1 MELLKTGSVPSV
13 ALLSGRTD
21 RSPKI
26 NFTDPSRNMRTI
38 ILRGVSVPAFG
49 PVRRDRSK
57 IKKSMN
63 SIKYI
68 IPVAVLG
75 LFLCATT
82 KAKEKEVQFTTVP
95 EVVRTTVFHKYH
107 ITSPEKVVRV
117 VEEPDNVYELTVL
130 TDSGQQIVYVN
141 ADGTIVERPGGVV
154 ETTKG
159 ESESGEVTVT
169 LDQVQN
175 AGERYEFVQDQGP
188 DAIFIDHQT
197 NKRVIVKGGAG
208 HGGRGGV
215 RTKEGSQTD
224 VRSNEK
230 SQTDVRTNEENK
242 GGVRTEERDQQS
254 GNMREKTDQGN
265 SDQGQKNMRNEQR
278 NADQDQK
285 NMKEGEKTQ
294 DRSSQGEQRD
304 QGNRETTAPGN
315 GRQEDKNASERN
327 MNGEQQ
333 GQKQQRESTRTPGE
347 KQSQENSKG
356 KGKAS
361 PTP

>member
-1 MELLKTGSVPSV
+1 M
-13 ALLSGRTD
+13 
-21 RSPKI
+21 PKI

-38 ILRGVSVPAFG
+38 IQRGVSVPAFG
-49 PVRRDRSK
+49 LVRRERSK
-57 IKKSMN
+57 SKKSMN

-82 KAKEKEVQFTTVP
+82 QAKEKEVQKEVQFTTVP

-117 VEEPDNVYELTVL
+117 VEEPDNIYELTVL

-141 ADGTIVERPGGVV
+141 ADGTIVERPSGVV

-169 LDQVQN
+169 LDEVQS

-215 RTKEGSQTD
+215 RTKGGSETD

-242 GGVRTEERDQQS
+242 GRIRTEERDQQS

-265 SDQGQKNMRNEQR
+265 SDQGQKNMRSEQR
-278 NADQDQK
+278 NAEDQK

-294 DRSSQGEQRD
+294 NRSSQGEQRD

-315 GRQEDKNASERN
+315 GRQEDRNASERN

-333 GQKQQRESTRTPGE
+333 GQRQQRETTRTPGE

>member
-1 MELLKTGSVPSV
+1 M
-13 ALLSGRTD
+13 
-21 RSPKI
+21 
-26 NFTDPSRNMRTI
+26 NRTI
-38 ILRGVSVPAFG
+38 
-49 PVRRDRSK
+49 
-57 IKKSMN
+57 
-63 SIKYI
+63 YI

-117 VEEPDNVYELTVL
+117 VEEPDNIYELTIL
-130 TDSGQQIVYVN
+130 TDSGQQIVFVN
-141 ADGTIVERPGGVV
+141 VDGTIVERPGGVV

-159 ESESGEVTVT
+159 ESESAEVTVT
-169 LDQVQN
+169 LDEIQG
-175 AGERYEFVQDQGP
+175 ASERYEFVQDQGP
-188 DAIFIDHQT
+188 DAIYIDHQT
-197 NKRVIVKGGAG
+197 NKRVIVKGGGG
-208 HGGRGGV
+208 HRGGV

-224 VRSNEK
+224 VRTNERTNEK

-254 GNMREKTDQGN
+254 GNMREKTDQGKV
-265 SDQGQKNMRNEQR
+265 DQGQKDMRNEQR

-294 DRSSQGEQRD
+294 NRSTQGEQRE
-304 QGNRETTAPGN
+304 QGNRESTAPGN
-315 GRQEDKNASERN
+315 GRQEDKNASQRN

-333 GQKQQRESTRTPGE
+333 GQKQQRETTRTPGE

>member
-1 MELLKTGSVPSV
+1 
-13 ALLSGRTD
+13 
-21 RSPKI
+21 
-26 NFTDPSRNMRTI
+26 
-38 ILRGVSVPAFG
+38 
-49 PVRRDRSK
+49 
-57 IKKSMN
+57 MN

-68 IPVAVLG
+68 IPIGLLG

-82 KAKEKEVQFTTVP
+82 KAKEKEIQFTTVP

-117 VEEPDNVYELTVL
+117 VEEPDNIYELTVL

-169 LDQVQN
+169 LDEVQS

-208 HGGRGGV
+208 HSRGGV
-215 RTKEGSQTD
+215 RTKEESQTGVQTD
-224 VRSNEK
+224 ERTTEK
-230 SQTDVRTNEENK
+230 NQTDVRTDEQNK

-254 GNMREKTDQGN
+254 GSMREKTDQGN
-265 SDQGQKNMRNEQR
+265 
-278 NADQDQK
+278 ADQDQK
-285 NMKEGEKTQ
+285 NMREEHRNAAQGEKNMREDQKTQ
-294 DRSSQGEQRD
+294 NRSTQGEQRD
-304 QGNRETTAPGN
+304 QGNRESAAPGN
-315 GRQEDKNASERN
+315 EQKEKNAAQRSTN
-327 MNGEQQ
+327 DEQQ
-333 GQKQQRESTRTPGE
+333 GQKQQRETSRSPGE
-347 KQSQENSKG
+347 QQSQEKSKG
-356 KGKAS
+356 KAKAS

>member
-1 MELLKTGSVPSV
+1 
-13 ALLSGRTD
+13 
-21 RSPKI
+21 
-26 NFTDPSRNMRTI
+26 
-38 ILRGVSVPAFG
+38 
-49 PVRRDRSK
+49 
-57 IKKSMN
+57 MN

-82 KAKEKEVQFTTVP
+82 KAKEKEIQFTTVP

-117 VEEPDNVYELTVL
+117 VEEPDNIYELTVL

-169 LDQVQN
+169 LDQVQS

-208 HGGRGGV
+208 HGSRGGV

-224 VRSNEK
+224 VQTDERTTEK
-230 SQTDVRTNEENK
+230 NKTDVRTNEQNK

-265 SDQGQKNMRNEQR
+265 ADQKNMREENR
-278 NADQDQK
+278 NADQGEKNMREDQK
-285 NMKEGEKTQ
+285 NQNRSTQ
-294 DRSSQGEQRD
+294 
-304 QGNRETTAPGN
+304 
-315 GRQEDKNASERN
+315 
-327 MNGEQQ
+327 GEQQ
-333 GQKQQRESTRTPGE
+333 GQRQQRETARSPGE
-347 KQSQENSKG
+347 QQNQEKSKG
-356 KGKAS
+356 KAKAS
-361 PTP
+361 PNP

>member
-1 MELLKTGSVPSV
+1 
-13 ALLSGRTD
+13 
-21 RSPKI
+21 
-26 NFTDPSRNMRTI
+26 
-38 ILRGVSVPAFG
+38 
-49 PVRRDRSK
+49 
-57 IKKSMN
+57 MN

-75 LFLCATT
+75 LLLCAST
-82 KAKEKEVQFTTVP
+82 KAKEKEIQFTTVP
-95 EVVRTTVFHKYH
+95 EVVRTTVFHRYH

-117 VEEPDNVYELTVL
+117 VEEPDNIYELTVL

-169 LDQVQN
+169 LDEIQS

-208 HGGRGGV
+208 HGPRGGV

-224 VRSNEK
+224 VRTNERTNEK

-242 GGVRTEERDQQS
+242 GAVRTEERDQQS
-254 GNMREKTDQGN
+254 GNIREKTDQGN
-265 SDQGQKNMRNEQR
+265 ADQGQRNMRNEQR

-294 DRSSQGEQRD
+294 NRSTQGEQRE
-304 QGNRETTAPGN
+304 QGNRESTASGN
-315 GRQEDKNASERN
+315 DQQEKNAPQRSVN
-327 MNGEQQ
+327 NGEQQ
-333 GQKQQRESTRTPGE
+333 GQKQQRETNRTAGE
-347 KQSQENSKG
+347 QQSQEKSKG
-356 KGKAS
+356 KAKAS

>member
-1 MELLKTGSVPSV
+1 
-13 ALLSGRTD
+13 
-21 RSPKI
+21 
-26 NFTDPSRNMRTI
+26 
-38 ILRGVSVPAFG
+38 
-49 PVRRDRSK
+49 
-57 IKKSMN
+57 MN

-82 KAKEKEVQFTTVP
+82 KAREKEVQFTTVP

-117 VEEPDNVYELTVL
+117 VEEPDNIYELTVL

-159 ESESGEVTVT
+159 ESDSGEVTIT
-169 LDQVQN
+169 LDEVQS

-208 HGGRGGV
+208 RGPRGGV

-224 VRSNEK
+224 VQTDERTTEK
-230 SQTDVRTNEENK
+230 NKTDVRTNEENK
-242 GGVRTEERDQQS
+242 GAVRTEERDQQS
-254 GNMREKTDQGN
+254 GNIREKTDQGN
-265 SDQGQKNMRNEQR
+265 ADQGQRNVRNEQR

-294 DRSSQGEQRD
+294 NRSTQGEQRE
-304 QGNRETTAPGN
+304 QGNRESTASGN
-315 GRQEDKNASERN
+315 DQQEKNAPQRSVN
-327 MNGEQQ
+327 NGEQQ
-333 GQKQQRESTRTPGE
+333 GQKQQRETNRTAGE
-347 KQSQENSKG
+347 QQSQEKSKG
-356 KGKAS
+356 KAKAS

>member
-1 MELLKTGSVPSV
+1 
-13 ALLSGRTD
+13 
-21 RSPKI
+21 
-26 NFTDPSRNMRTI
+26 
-38 ILRGVSVPAFG
+38 
-49 PVRRDRSK
+49 
-57 IKKSMN
+57 MN

-82 KAKEKEVQFTTVP
+82 RAKEKEVQFTTVP

-117 VEEPDNVYELTVL
+117 VEEPDNIYELTVL

-141 ADGTIVERPGGVV
+141 ADGTIVERSGGVV

-159 ESESGEVTVT
+159 ESESAEVTVT
-169 LDQVQN
+169 LDEVQS

-197 NKRVIVKGGAG
+197 NKRVIVKDGAG
-208 HGGRGGV
+208 HGPRGGV

-224 VRSNEK
+224 V
-230 SQTDVRTNEENK
+230 QTDERTTEKNKTEVRTNEENK

-265 SDQGQKNMRNEQR
+265 VDQGQRNMRDEQR
-278 NADQDQK
+278 NADQDHK
-285 NMKEGEKTQ
+285 NMKEGEKAQ
-294 DRSSQGEQRD
+294 DR
-304 QGNRETTAPGN
+304 
-315 GRQEDKNASERN
+315 
-327 MNGEQQ
+327 NGEQQ
-333 GQKQQRESTRTPGE
+333 GQKEQRETTRTPGE
-347 KQSQENSKG
+347 KQSQDKSKG
-356 KGKAS
+356 KAKAS

>member
-1 MELLKTGSVPSV
+1 M
-13 ALLSGRTD
+13 
-21 RSPKI
+21 
-26 NFTDPSRNMRTI
+26 
-38 ILRGVSVPAFG
+38 
-49 PVRRDRSK
+49 
-57 IKKSMN
+57 
-63 SIKYI
+63 YI

-117 VEEPDNVYELTVL
+117 VEEPDNIYELTIL
-130 TDSGQQIVYVN
+130 TDSGQQIVFVN
-141 ADGTIVERPGGVV
+141 VDGTIVERPGGVV

-159 ESESGEVTVT
+159 ESESAEVTVT
-169 LDQVQN
+169 LDEIQS

-208 HGGRGGV
+208 HGPRGGI
-215 RTKEGSQTD
+215 RTKEERQTN
-224 VRSNEK
+224 VQTNERTTEK
-230 SQTDVRTNEENK
+230 NQTDVRTNEENK
-242 GGVRTEERDQQS
+242 GGVRTEERDQQF

-265 SDQGQKNMRNEQR
+265 ADQGQRDMRNEQR
-278 NADQDQK
+278 NADRDQK

-294 DRSSQGEQRD
+294 NRSTQGEQRE
-304 QGNRETTAPGN
+304 QGSRESTAPGN
-315 GRQEDKNASERN
+315 EQKEKNAPQRSIN
-327 MNGEQQ
+327 NGEQQ
-333 GQKQQRESTRTPGE
+333 GQRQQRETSRTPGE
-347 KQSQENSKG
+347 QQSQEKSKG
-356 KGKAS
+356 KAKAS

>member
-1 MELLKTGSVPSV
+1 M
-13 ALLSGRTD
+13 
-21 RSPKI
+21 
-26 NFTDPSRNMRTI
+26 NRTI
-38 ILRGVSVPAFG
+38 
-49 PVRRDRSK
+49 
-57 IKKSMN
+57 
-63 SIKYI
+63 YI

-117 VEEPDNVYELTVL
+117 VEEPDNIYELTIL
-130 TDSGQQIVYVN
+130 TDSGQQIVFVN
-141 ADGTIVERPGGVV
+141 VDGTIVERPGGVV

-159 ESESGEVTVT
+159 ESESAEVTVT
-169 LDQVQN
+169 LDEIQG
-175 AGERYEFVQDQGP
+175 ASERYEFVQDQGP
-188 DAIFIDHQT
+188 DAIYIDHQT
-197 NKRVIVKGGAG
+197 NKRVIVKGGGG
-208 HGGRGGV
+208 HRGGV

-224 VRSNEK
+224 VRTNERTNEK

-254 GNMREKTDQGN
+254 GNMREKTDQGKA
-265 SDQGQKNMRNEQR
+265 DQGQKDMRNEQR

-294 DRSSQGEQRD
+294 NRSTQGEQREP
-304 QGNRETTAPGN
+304 GNRESTAPGN
-315 GRQEDKNASERN
+315 GRQEDKNASQRN

-333 GQKQQRESTRTPGE
+333 GQKQQRETTRTPGE

>member
-1 MELLKTGSVPSV
+1 M
-13 ALLSGRTD
+13 
-21 RSPKI
+21 
-26 NFTDPSRNMRTI
+26 NRTI
-38 ILRGVSVPAFG
+38 
-49 PVRRDRSK
+49 
-57 IKKSMN
+57 
-63 SIKYI
+63 YI

-117 VEEPDNVYELTVL
+117 VEEPDNIYELTIL
-130 TDSGQQIVYVN
+130 TDNGQQIVYVN
-141 ADGTIVERPGGVV
+141 ADGTIVERPSGVV
-154 ETTKG
+154 ETTG
-159 ESESGEVTVT
+159 GSESGEVTVT
-169 LDQVQN
+169 LDEVQS

-197 NKRVIVKGGAG
+197 NKRVIVKGGGG
-208 HGGRGGV
+208 HRGGV

-224 VRSNEK
+224 VRTNERTNEK

-254 GNMREKTDQGN
+254 GNMREKTDQGKA
-265 SDQGQKNMRNEQR
+265 DQGQKDMRNEQR

-294 DRSSQGEQRD
+294 NRSTQGEQRE
-304 QGNRETTAPGN
+304 QGNRESTAPGN
-315 GRQEDKNASERN
+315 GRQEDKNASQRN

-333 GQKQQRESTRTPGE
+333 GQKQQRETTRTPGE